1 MATKVFIL
9 LSSGDKE
16 VALEVGV
23 VYPLNVAKNKWMNE
37 VKVIIFGPAEKVAAY
52 SQEVQEKLKELQEA
66 GVEIM
71 ACKWCAD
78 RMNITGILEEAG
90 IKVVYVGSII
100 SQLLKDGWASLT
112 F

>member
-1 MATKVFIL
+1 
-9 LSSGDKE
+9 
-16 VALEVGV
+16 
-23 VYPLNVAKNKWMNE
+23 LNAAENKWMDE
-37 VKVIIFGPAEKVAAY
+37 VRVIIFGPAEKVAAY
-52 SQEVQEKLKELQEA
+52 SQEVQERLKELQEA

-100 SQLLKDGWASLT
+100 SQLLKDGLASLT